1 MTAIGDRH
9 ILENG
14 LNPRQMLFV
23 KYYMEC
29 MNANQAAEQAGYKR
43 GVASSVISTP
53 VVKAA
58 IAEAMKDIAM
68 APSEI
73 ISRLTR
79 IAQADMGEIMD
90 VDESGY
96 PRVNLKKAKEYGR
109 LGMIQEISYD
119 AQGMPKVK
127 LMSQLDAMEKLAKI
141 NAMFTERVEIN
152 TTTTVDINVSKRVM
166 NVAMAD
172 PALLEQLGRL
182 ADEVASKGSVVV
194 PARQLD
200 AGPTVKNVAG
210 RNPDD
215 ASVIPGTVL

>member
-1 MTAIGDRH
+1 MSEIEQIPGETMTHHAIAINGDEDH
-9 ILENG
+9 K
-14 LNPRQMLFV
+14 LNPRQMLFI

-43 GVASSVISTP
+43 GMASNVMRKP
-53 VVKAA
+53 AVKAA

-96 PRVNLKKAKEYGR
+96 PRINLKKAKEYGR

-141 NAMFTERVEIN
+141 NAMFTERIEIN
-152 TTTTVDINVSKRVM
+152 TNHTVDINVSKRVM
-166 NVAMAD
+166 SVAMAD

-182 ADEVASKGSVVV
+182 ADEVSKRAAVAV
-194 PARQLD
+194 PAKQLE
-200 AGPTVKNVAG
+200 AVKEPLPPT
-210 RNPDD
+210 
-215 ASVIPGTVL
+215 GT